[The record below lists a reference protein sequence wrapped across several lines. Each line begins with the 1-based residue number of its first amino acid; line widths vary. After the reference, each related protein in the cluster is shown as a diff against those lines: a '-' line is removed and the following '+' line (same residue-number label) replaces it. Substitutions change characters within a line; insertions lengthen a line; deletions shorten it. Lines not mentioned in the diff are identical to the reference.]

1 MMGNPITLRIAMGTI
16 FIVIAII
23 ACVAIYFQRPLI
35 DTDGF
40 TDLQVGISSTMG
52 PALTDVGTPFEN
64 DTKRGGALDTPNL
77 FEPGNTDLNG
87 NCGTD
92 ARNPDKP
99 FATCKSPYRCV
110 NGYCKSDSPIPLPA
124 ITPLPIRPRRFTSC
138 PTD

>member
-1 MMGNPITLRIAMGTI
+1 MSGDIRQVMGLL
-16 FIVIAII
+16 FIVIAVV
-23 ACVAIYFQRPLI
+23 ACVIIYYQRPLI

-40 TDLQVGISSTMG
+40 TDLKVAMLSTMS
-52 PALTDVGTPFEN
+52 PVSDVGTPFDK
-64 DTKRGGALDTPNL
+64 DTRIGGDLDTPNL
-77 FEPGNTDLNG
+77 FEPGNTDVGG

-92 ARNPDKP
+92 ARTPEKP

>member
-1 MMGNPITLRIAMGTI
+1 MTGNPMSLRIAMGTI

-40 TDLQVGISSTMG
+40 TDLQVGISSMLG
-52 PALTDVGTPFEN
+52 PVSDVGTPFYD
-64 DTKRGGALDTPNL
+64 DTRIGGALDTPNL
-77 FEPGNTDLNG
+77 LEPGNTGLEG

-92 ARNPDKP
+92 ARNPEKP
-99 FATCKSPYRCV
+99 FATCKHPYRCV

>member
-1 MMGNPITLRIAMGTI
+1 MGSV

-40 TDLQVGISSTMG
+40 TDLQTG
-52 PALTDVGTPFEN
+52 PTVSDVEGPFYN
-64 DTKRGGALDTPNL
+64 DTKAGGALETPNL